1 MIWGRQRWREEWQ
14 RLQTLDW
21 QALDVKE
28 AGEWPALLKALCGVL
43 AFCVA
48 FGALSWWLVGEKRTE
63 LEAAQRQETRLL
75 SEYRS
80 KVSEAAFLPE
90 VRDQLTALEEQ
101 MATMRAMLP
110 TSAEIPSLLDS
121 ISDAAVNNNLSIE
134 TIRLRPTV
142 RNTHYVEHPLDIQVR
157 GGYHELAQFVADIS
171 QLARIVTQH
180 DLALAPAEQ
189 SGDSLRMSLVARTYS
204 YIEEA
209 EEGEAPD
216 P

>member
-1 MIWGRQRWREEWQ
+1 MIWGRERWRSEWRQ
-14 RLQTLDW
+14 LQDVDW
-21 QALDVKE
+21 QGLDVKE

-43 AFCVA
+43 AFVIA
-48 FGALSWWLVGEKRTE
+48 VGALSWWLVGEKRAE
-63 LEAAQRQETRLL
+63 LEAAQRQEMRLL

-90 VRDQLTALEEQ
+90 VRDQLMVLEEQ

-134 TIRLRPTV
+134 TIRLRPIV
-142 RNTHYVEHPLDIQVR
+142 RNAHYVEHPLDIQVR

-180 DLALAPAEQ
+180 DL
-189 SGDSLRMSLVARTYS
+189 T
-204 YIEEA
+204 
-209 EEGEAPD
+209 
-216 P
+216 

>member
-1 MIWGRQRWREEWQ
+1 
-14 RLQTLDW
+14 
-21 QALDVKE
+21 
-28 AGEWPALLKALCGVL
+28 
-43 AFCVA
+43 
-48 FGALSWWLVGEKRTE
+48 
-63 LEAAQRQETRLL
+63 
-75 SEYRS
+75 
-80 KVSEAAFLPE
+80 
-90 VRDQLTALEEQ
+90 

-209 EEGEAPD
+209 EGKEPAP
-216 P
+216 

>member
-1 MIWGRQRWREEWQ
+1 MIWGRQRWREEWE

-28 AGEWPALLKALCGVL
+28 AGEWPALLKVLCGVL
-43 AFCVA
+43 AFSVA
-48 FGALSWWLVGEKRTE
+48 FGGLGWWLVGEKRVS
-63 LEAAQRQETRLL
+63 LEAAQRQEMRLL

-121 ISDAAVNNNLSIE
+121 ISDAAVNNQLSIE

-209 EEGEAPD
+209 EGEATAP
-216 P
+216 